1 MSMRFPILRFIMVV
15 LAISFAATV
24 WAQQMEIIHLKH
36 KTADQILPAIQPL
49 VEQGGGIS
57 AFNNSLYLRTSASN
71 KRDIMR
77 AIAAM
82 DVPSRRLRVSLR
94 VAASRDIDAEGLGVG
109 GQVRSGDVSVNV
121 PPSPSSRR
129 NQIELGRI
137 NGPSGSVSVDGYST
151 RDARQS
157 TSLQQVMVEEGGSA
171 FVQSGTSVPVPLVQY
186 GYGPNG
192 RRVVVG
198 TEYRDMT
205 SGFYVKPNLTG
216 DRVTVE
222 VSPQRESAGLN
233 GDQID
238 SVKLSTT
245 VSGRVGEWMELGG
258 VDSSEDRRVTGV
270 GNYSTRSN
278 LDGKHLQIK
287 VEILE

>member
-1 MSMRFPILRFIMVV
+1 MLMRFQILRFITAV

-94 VAASRDIDAEGLGVG
+94 VAASRDINAEGLGVG

-121 PPSPSSRR
+121 PSRSSRQ
-129 NQIELGRI
+129 NQIELGRT
-137 NGPSGSVSVDGYST
+137 NGPNGSVSVDGYST

-171 FVQSGTSVPVPLVQY
+171 FVQSGTSVPVPFVQY

-245 VSGRVGEWMELGG
+245 VSGRVGEWIELGG
-258 VDSSEDRRVTGV
+258 VDSSEGRRVTGV